1 MKNVYFLSDA
11 HLGSLAIE
19 HGRTKERRLVH
30 FLDSIKDK
38 AGAVYLLGDMFDFWY
53 EYKYV
58 VNGTDWYEDPE
69 SPDYVPDP
77 YGGRNS
83 KFELKLVYITSY
95 GLKMNQFYNKLNISS
110 TIQLTDLLK
119 I

>member
-1 MKNVYFLSDA
+1 MSNE
-11 HLGSLAIE
+11 IE
-19 HGRTKERRLVH
+19 NKLEKFIEYG
-30 FLDSIKDK
+30 IK
-38 AGAVYLLGDMFDFWY
+38 
-53 EYKYV
+53 
-58 VNGTDWYEDPE
+58 
-69 SPDYVPDP
+69 
-77 YGGRNS
+77 RNS